1 MAMASQ
7 HGTRVTS
14 TWKARAIR
22 PCLRVK
28 LNDVVAPS
36 DGDAHTEKGE
46 AGGGGGSIKG
56 DETNILV
63 LLFLYILQG
72 IPLGLAAAIP
82 LILTNRNVRYRSSGS
97 TTWNCYTVIDLLKF
111 SEQNSAHSKK
121 LNFFH
126 QPFGSEWIRI
136 MGGLPDPYR
145 EYGPGCRK

>member
-1 MAMASQ
+1 M
-7 HGTRVTS
+7 
-14 TWKARAIR
+14 
-22 PCLRVK
+22 K

-82 LILTNRNVRYRSSGS
+82 LIII
-97 TTWNCYTVIDLLKF
+97 VIV
-111 SEQNSAHSKK
+111 
-121 LNFFH
+121 
-126 QPFGSEWIRI
+126 I
-136 MGGLPDPYR
+136 MHEGVADP
-145 EYGPGCRK
+145 G